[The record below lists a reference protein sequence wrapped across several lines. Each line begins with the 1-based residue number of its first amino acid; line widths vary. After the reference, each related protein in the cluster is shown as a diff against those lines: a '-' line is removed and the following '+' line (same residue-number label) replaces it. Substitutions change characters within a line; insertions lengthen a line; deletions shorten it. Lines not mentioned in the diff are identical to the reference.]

1 MPSTSKTKLTRRCFL
16 RQAIV
21 ISGGLAFGA
30 SATACGK
37 KGNLKAPENS
47 RYEDYP
53 GAYPKGA
60 KTKK

>member
-1 MPSTSKTKLTRRCFL
+1 
-16 RQAIV
+16 V